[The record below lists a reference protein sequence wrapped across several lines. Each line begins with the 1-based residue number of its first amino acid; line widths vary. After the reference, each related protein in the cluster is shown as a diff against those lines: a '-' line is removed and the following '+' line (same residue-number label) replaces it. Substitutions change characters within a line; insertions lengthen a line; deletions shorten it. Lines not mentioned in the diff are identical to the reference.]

1 MLLQYNELID
11 KVTSSETKVSEMET
25 AVEDLQWDIEK
36 LRKREQ
42 KLNKHLAEALEQVSF
57 SFISEI
63 IQCITCSVFLLK
75 FITIIVV
82 MCYVLFAYLSVLPL
96 RKEIVLQDIIL
107 QILLH
112 HLQLTQCTSK
122 TYSNLTI
129 L

>member
-1 MLLQYNELID
+1 M
-11 KVTSSETKVSEMET
+11 SEMET

-63 IQCITCSVFLLK
+63 IHLQFTCNEFVLK
-75 FITIIVV
+75 FIIIIV
-82 MCYVLFAYLSVLPL
+82 FAHLSALPL

-107 QILLH
+107 QILLR
-112 HLQLTQCTSK
+112 HLQLTV
-122 TYSNLTI
+122 YR
-129 L
+129 